1 MDAMEPD
8 DFPLGREFPPA
19 DYEQWRKLAQA
30 AIGAARFEDRLQSRT
45 ADGLTIEPLYSRHP
59 ANSRTGRS
67 AGIRWQV
74 LQRLDHSKPDAARA
88 QAIED
93 IEGGADGL
101 VLVAAGALAAHGF
114 GLLA

>member
-1 MDAMEPD
+1 MTTGVSTMDAMEPD

-30 AIGAARFEDRLQSRT
+30 AIGAARFEDRLHSRT
-45 ADGLTIEPLYSRHP
+45 ADGLTIEPLYSRHR

-67 AGIRWQV
+67 PGRWQV
-74 LQRLDHSKPDAARA
+74 LQRLDHPEPAAARA

-93 IEGGADGL
+93 LEGGADGL
-101 VLVAAGALAAHGF
+101 VL
-114 GLLA
+114 